1 MAEIKNV
8 GTVDVTLTI
17 AELELIRRVL
27 RMAKDGYGTADDMD
41 PARDLLADL
50 SVMPA

>member
-17 AELELIRRVL
+17 AELELIRRAL
-27 RMAKDGYGTADDMD
+27 RLVIPHGPVEDED